1 MTESIR
7 NNHNTEPK
15 QEENDNYHNQLL
27 LISSFTKRLDSF
39 ASTLPRRERLA
50 LAAII
55 MASMDPIER
64 MRWHDHTKILDFNEI
79 EILKKLQIEM
89 GKPIRQ

>member
-7 NNHNTEPK
+7 DNCNTEPK
-15 QEENDNYHNQLL
+15 QEDDNYYNQLL
-27 LISSFTKRLDSF
+27 LLSSFTKRLDSF
-39 ASTLPRRERLA
+39 ASTLTRRERLA

-55 MASMDPIER
+55 IASMDPIER
-64 MRWHDHTKILDFNEI
+64 MRWHDHTKILDFEEI

-89 GKPIRQ
+89 GKPIQQ

>member
-7 NNHNTEPK
+7 DNHNTEPK
-15 QEENDNYHNQLL
+15 QEENDNYYNQLL
-27 LISSFTKRLDSF
+27 LSSFTKRLDSF